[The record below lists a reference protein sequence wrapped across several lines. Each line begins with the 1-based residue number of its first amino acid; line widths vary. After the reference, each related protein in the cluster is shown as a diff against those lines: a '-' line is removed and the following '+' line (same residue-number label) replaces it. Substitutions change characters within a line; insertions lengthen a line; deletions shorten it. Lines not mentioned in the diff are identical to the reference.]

1 MTVKRIPLVPL
12 AIAVGVGLALVMLG
26 FFVRDHAYRMY
37 DDAFIYLRYV
47 KNVRAGCGLRFNCDD
62 PPVEGFTSPAY
73 LALLVA
79 GSLMTGR
86 LVTLTQVV
94 CTIALAATLVV
105 AIGGAAARWAGE
117 PEDDGADG
125 RRYRTLAA
133 AAMVVAVAG
142 VLGLD
147 HYVLAN
153 AVLGLETP
161 VTALVV
167 TMAGVAVLT
176 DRRRLAVALA
186 VVSLLCR
193 PECLLLV
200 ALLPLLPWARS
211 LRVVAVLVGSV
222 VVITLIRWLLFHD
235 FVPNTYWAKAGGTL
249 RHVELGAAYVAELL
263 GNHFPF
269 IVLSPLALLAR
280 GARRAVTYVLVV
292 SAAWIAFFLRTGG
305 DVFLFSR
312 LAFPL
317 VPLLT
322 VLAAR
327 GVVEV
332 ARRAAR
338 GPAFAPGAL
347 LVVAGGFAARS
358 AYAHHLPTDHADP
371 KVIRWTALGE
381 YLRDRYPGKTVATVP
396 IGAIAYYSRLH
407 VIDMLG
413 LTTPAIAKAGRTL
426 PPELLTRNWIGHER
440 HCLECV
446 LDAKPDLVVTTQFR
460 TEPWTAVEEARAGFY
475 AEWLFVRA
483 VKDGSAPYHVV
494 DAPIA
499 PDVHFLM
506 FERDGLGSS
515 P

>member
-1 MTVKRIPLVPL
+1 MTVKRLPVVPL
-12 AIAVGVGLALVMLG
+12 AIALGVALAFVMLAA
-26 FFVRDHAYRMY
+26 FVRDHAYRMY

-79 GSLMTGR
+79 GSLVTKR

-94 CTIALAATLVV
+94 CTIALAATLAL
-105 AIGGAAARWAGE
+105 AIAGVAARWAGE
-117 PEDDGADG
+117 PDDDPSV
-125 RRYRTLAA
+125 REHRTWIA
-133 AAMVVAVAG
+133 AAMVIAVAM

-167 TMAGVAVLT
+167 TAAGLAVLT
-176 DRRRLAVALA
+176 DRRRLAVSLA

-211 LRVVAVLVGSV
+211 ARVVAILVGSV
-222 VVITLIRWLLFHD
+222 VGVTLVRWLVFRD
-235 FVPNTYWAKAGGTL
+235 FVPNTYWAKAGGTV
-249 RHVELGAAYVAELL
+249 RHLELGAAYIGELL
-263 GNHFPF
+263 RDHFPF
-269 IVLSPLALLAR
+269 LVLSPLALLVR
-280 GARRAVTYVLVV
+280 GTRRAVTYVLVV
-292 SAAWIAFFLRTGG
+292 SGAWIAFFLRTGG

-327 GVVEV
+327 GVAELALRVTR
-332 ARRAAR
+332 ARTALAA
-338 GPAFAPGAL
+338 GASVL
-347 LVVAGGFAARS
+347 VAGMFSARA
-358 AYAHHLPTDHADP
+358 AYAHHLPQDHGDP
-371 KVIRWTALGE
+371 KVIRWTVLGE
-381 YLRDRYPGKTVATVP
+381 YLRDRYPGKTVATIP

-426 PPELLTRNWIGHER
+426 PPELLQRNWIGHER

-460 TEPWTAVEEARAGFY
+460 AEPWTSAEEARAGFY
-475 AEWLFVRA
+475 AEWLFVHA
-483 VKDGSAPYHVV
+483 VKEGAAPYHVV
-494 DAPIA
+494 DAPIT
-499 PDVHFLM
+499 PDIHFLM
-506 FERDGLGSS
+506 FQRDGE
-515 P
+515 

>member
-1 MTVKRIPLVPL
+1 MTARRLPLVPL
-12 AIAVGVGLALVMLG
+12 AVAAGVALAFAMLAL
-26 FFVRDHAYRMY
+26 FVRDHAYRVY

-62 PPVEGFTSPAY
+62 PPVEGFTSPVY

-79 GSLMTGR
+79 GSLVTTR
-86 LVTLTQVV
+86 LLTLTQIV
-94 CTIALAATLVV
+94 CTAAVAATLVA
-105 AIGGAAARWAGE
+105 AIGGAALRWAGE
-117 PEDDGADG
+117 PEEEPRDPTHRAW
-125 RRYRTLAA
+125 AA
-133 AAMVVAVAG
+133 AAAAVAVAL

-147 HYVLAN
+147 HHVLAN

-161 VTALVV
+161 VTAFVV
-167 TMAGVAVLT
+167 TMAGLAVLT
-176 DRRRLAVALA
+176 DRRRLAVSLA
-186 VVSLLCR
+186 VASFLCR

-200 ALLPLLPWARS
+200 VLLPLLPWARTV
-211 LRVVAVLVGSV
+211 RVVAVLAGSV
-222 VVITLIRWLLFHD
+222 LAVTLVRWLVFHD

-249 RHVELGAAYVAELL
+249 RHLELGAAYIGEVL
-263 GNHFPF
+263 GDHFPF
-269 IVLSPLALLAR
+269 IVLSPLALLVR
-280 GARRAVTYVLVV
+280 GARRAVTYVLAV
-292 SAAWIAFFLRTGG
+292 SAAWFAFFLRTGG
-305 DVFLFSR
+305 DVFLFGR

-327 GVVEV
+327 GVAEA

-338 GPAFAPGAL
+338 TRPAVAIGVLPL
-347 LVVAGGFAARS
+347 VAGVFAARA
-358 AYAHHLPTDHADP
+358 AYAHHLPTDHGDP

-413 LTTPAIAKAGRTL
+413 LTTPAIARAGRTL
-426 PPELLTRNWIGHER
+426 PPELLQRNWIGHER

-446 LDAKPDLVVTTQFR
+446 LDARPDLVVTTQFR
-460 TEPWTAVEEARAGFY
+460 AEPWTTAQEARAGFY

-483 VKDGSAPYHVV
+483 VKEGAAPYHVV

-499 PDVHFLM
+499 PDVHFLV
-506 FERDGLGSS
+506 FQRDGE
-515 P
+515 

>member
-1 MTVKRIPLVPL
+1 MTARRPALVPL
-12 AIAVGVGLALVMLG
+12 AIALGVGVSLALLAV
-26 FFVRDHAYRMY
+26 FVRDHAYRMY
-37 DDAFIYLRYV
+37 DDAFIFLRYV

-62 PPVEGFTSPAY
+62 PPVEGFTSPVY

-79 GSLMTGR
+79 GSLVTWR

-94 CTIALAATLVV
+94 CTVAVAGVLVA
-105 AIGGAAARWAGE
+105 AIGGAAMRWSGE
-117 PEDDGADG
+117 GDDVDG
-125 RRYRTLAA
+125 RDRTRLAA
-133 AAMVVAVAG
+133 AMALAVAAL
-142 VLGLD
+142 LGLD

-167 TMAGVAVLT
+167 TLMGLAVLT
-176 DRRRLAVALA
+176 DRRRAALVLALVAF
-186 VVSLLCR
+186 LCR
-193 PECLLLV
+193 PECLLLLV
-200 ALLPLLPWARS
+200 LLPMLPWARR
-211 LRVVAVLVGSV
+211 LPVVATLVGFV
-222 VVITLIRWLLFHD
+222 LAVTLVRWLVFHD

-249 RHVELGAAYVAELL
+249 RHAELGAAYIGELF
-263 GNHFPF
+263 GDHFPF
-269 IVLSPLALLAR
+269 IVLAPLALLVR
-280 GARRAVTYVLVV
+280 GARRAVAYLLVV
-292 SAAWIAFFLRTGG
+292 SGTWIAFFLRTGG

-327 GVVEV
+327 GVAEA
-332 ARRAAR
+332 ARRALRRTSR
-338 GPAFAPGAL
+338 GPTIAPGVL
-347 LVVAGGFAARS
+347 LAVAAGFSARAAW
-358 AYAHHLPTDHADP
+358 AHHLPTDHADP
-371 KVIRWTALGE
+371 KVLRWTALGE
-381 YLRDRYPGKTVATVP
+381 YLRDRYPGKTIATVP

-426 PPELLTRNWIGHER
+426 PPELLQRNWIGHER

-446 LDAKPDLVVTTQFR
+446 LDLKPDLVVTTQFR
-460 TEPWTAVEEARAGFY
+460 AEPWSALEEARAGFY

-483 VKDGSAPYHVV
+483 VKDGAAPYHIV

-499 PDVHFLM
+499 PNIHFLM
-506 FERDGLGSS
+506 FQRDGE
-515 P
+515 

>member
-12 AIAVGVGLALVMLG
+12 AIATAVVVALVMLG
-26 FFVRDHAYRMY
+26 FFVRDHAYRLY

-79 GSLMTGR
+79 GSLVTRR

-94 CTIALAATLVV
+94 CTIALAATLVA
-105 AIGGAAARWAGE
+105 AIGGAAARWARE
-117 PEDDGADG
+117 PDEVDADG
-125 RRYRTLAA
+125 RLQQSWAA
-133 AAMVVAVAG
+133 GAMVIAVAA

-167 TMAGVAVLT
+167 TMAGLAVLT
-176 DRRRLAVALA
+176 DRRRLALSLA

-211 LRVVAVLVGSV
+211 LRVVAILVGSV
-222 VVITLIRWLLFHD
+222 LAITLVRWFVFHD
-235 FVPNTYWAKAGGTL
+235 VVPNTYWAKAGGTL
-249 RHVELGAAYVAELL
+249 RHVELGAAYVGELL
-263 GNHFPF
+263 GDHFPF
-269 IVLSPLALLAR
+269 IVLSPLALLVR
-280 GARRAVTYVLVV
+280 ESRRAVTYVLVV
-292 SAAWIAFFLRTGG
+292 SALWIAFFLRTGG

-332 ARRAAR
+332 GRRTARA
-338 GPAFAPGAL
+338 PAVATGAV
-347 LVVAGGFAARS
+347 LVVAGAFSARA
-358 AYAHHLPTDHADP
+358 AYAHHLPPDHGDP

-381 YLRDRYPGKTVATVP
+381 YLRDRYAGKTVATVP

-426 PPELLTRNWIGHER
+426 PPELLERNWIGHER

-460 TEPWTAVEEARAGFY
+460 SEPWTAVEEARAGFY

-483 VKDGSAPYHVV
+483 VKDGAAPYHVV

-506 FERDGLGSS
+506 FQRDGE
-515 P
+515 

>member
-1 MTVKRIPLVPL
+1 
-12 AIAVGVGLALVMLG
+12 
-26 FFVRDHAYRMY
+26 
-37 DDAFIYLRYV
+37 V

-62 PPVEGFTSPAY
+62 PPVEGFTSPVY

-79 GSLMTGR
+79 GSLVTRR

-117 PEDDGADG
+117 PDDDDGDG
-125 RRYRTLAA
+125 GRHRAWAA
-133 AAMVVAVAG
+133 AAMAIAVAA

-153 AVLGLETP
+153 AVVGLETP
-161 VTALVV
+161 LAALVV
-167 TMAGVAVLT
+167 TMAGLAVLT
-176 DRRRLAVALA
+176 DRRRLAVSLA
-186 VVSLLCR
+186 VLSFLCR

-200 ALLPLLPWARS
+200 VLLPLLPWARS
-211 LRVVAVLVGSV
+211 LRVVATLVGSV
-222 VVITLIRWLLFHD
+222 LAITLLRWIVFHD

-249 RHVELGAAYVAELL
+249 RHAELGAAYIGELF
-263 GNHFPF
+263 GDHFPF
-269 IVLSPLALLAR
+269 IVLSPLALLVR
-280 GARRAVTYVLVV
+280 EARRAVTYVLVV
-292 SAAWIAFFLRTGG
+292 SAVWIAFFLRTGG
-305 DVFLFSR
+305 DVFFFSR

-332 ARRAAR
+332 ARRVAR
-338 GPAFAPGAL
+338 GPAVAIGAL
-347 LVVAGGFAARS
+347 LVVAGAFSARS
-358 AYAHHLPTDHADP
+358 AYAHHLPPDHGDP
-371 KVIRWTALGE
+371 KVIQWTALGE

-413 LTTPAIAKAGRTL
+413 LTTPAIAKARRTL
-426 PPELLTRNWIGHER
+426 PPELLQRNWIGHER

-460 TEPWTAVEEARAGFY
+460 AEPWTAVEEARAGFY

-483 VKDGSAPYHVV
+483 AKEGAAPYHVV

-499 PDVHFLM
+499 PDIHFLM
-506 FERDGLGSS
+506 FQRDGE
-515 P
+515 

>member
-1 MTVKRIPLVPL
+1 MTAKRIPWV
-12 AIAVGVGLALVMLG
+12 AVAVAAGVGVAFVMLAL
-26 FFVRDHAYRMY
+26 FVRDHAYRMY

-79 GSLMTGR
+79 GSLVTKR

-94 CTIALAATLVV
+94 CTVAIAATLVV
-105 AIGGAAARWAGE
+105 AIAGAAARWVGD
-117 PEDDGADG
+117 PEDETNGGGAHRAWIG
-125 RRYRTLAA
+125 AA
-133 AAMVVAVAG
+133 IVVAVAA

-161 VTALVV
+161 VTSLVV
-167 TMAGVAVLT
+167 TMAGLAVLT
-176 DRRRLAVALA
+176 DRRRLALSLA

-193 PECLLLV
+193 PECVLLV
-200 ALLPLLPWARS
+200 LLLPLLPWARS
-211 LRVVAVLVGSV
+211 ARVVALLAGSV
-222 VVITLIRWLLFHD
+222 LALTLVRWVVFHD

-249 RHVELGAAYVAELL
+249 RHAELGAAYIGELL
-263 GNHFPF
+263 GDHFPF
-269 IVLSPLALLAR
+269 IVLSPLALVVR
-280 GARRAVTYVLVV
+280 GARRAVGYVLAV
-292 SAAWIAFFLRTGG
+292 SAVWIAFFLRTGG

-327 GVVEV
+327 GVAEV
-332 ARRAAR
+332 AMRAAR
-338 GPAFAPGAL
+338 ARPAVAAGAL
-347 LVVAGGFAARS
+347 VLVAGAFSARAAV
-358 AYAHHLPTDHADP
+358 AHHLPPDHGDP

-381 YLRDRYPGKTVATVP
+381 YLRDRYPGKTIATIP

-413 LTTPAIAKAGRTL
+413 LTMPAIAKAGRSL
-426 PPELLTRNWIGHER
+426 PPELLQRNWIGHER

-446 LDAKPDLVVTTQFR
+446 LDAEPDLVVTTQFR
-460 TEPWTAVEEARAGFY
+460 AEPWTSVEEARAGFY

-483 VKDGSAPYHVV
+483 VKEGRAPYHVV

-499 PDVHFLM
+499 PDLHFLM
-506 FERDGLGSS
+506 FQRDGE
-515 P
+515 